1 MDIKLPLS
9 ALALPAT
16 DTGTDTNPTTAPAVG
31 DAVDLSV
38 TATVTA
44 IDGETASLTLESAN
58 GEPISGGGAEDAAA
72 EETPDD
78 EIARMEKE
86 LDDEYADLS

>member
-31 DAVDLSV
+31 DTVDLSV

-58 GEPISGGGAEDAAA
+58 GEPISGGGDEDAA

>member
-1 MDIKLPLS
+1 MDITLPLS

-31 DAVDLSV
+31 DTVDLSV

-44 IDGETASLTLESAN
+44 IDGETATLTLDAAN
-58 GEPISGGGAEDAAA
+58 GEPISGGAEDSMA

-78 EIARMEKE
+78 ELARMERE
-86 LDDEYADLS
+86 LDEEYADLS

>member
-1 MDIKLPLS
+1 MDIRLPLS

-31 DAVDLSV
+31 DTVDLSV

-44 IDGETASLTLESAN
+44 IDGETATLTLDAAN
-58 GEPISGGGAEDAAA
+58 GEAISGGGGEAA

-78 EIARMEKE
+78 EIARMERE

>member
-1 MDIKLPLS
+1 MDITLPLS

-44 IDGETASLTLESAN
+44 IDGETATLTLDAAN
-58 GEPISGGGAEDAAA
+58 GEPISWGGEDAMA

-78 EIARMEKE
+78 EIARMERE
-86 LDDEYADLS
+86 LDEEYADLS

>member
-1 MDIKLPLS
+1 MDITLPLS

-44 IDGETASLTLESAN
+44 IDGETATLTLDAAN
-58 GEPISGGGAEDAAA
+58 GEPISGEGGEAA

-78 EIARMEKE
+78 EIARMERE

>member
-9 ALALPAT
+9 ALELPAT
-16 DTGTDTNPTTAPAVG
+16 DTGTDTNPTTSPAVG
-31 DAVDLSV
+31 DTVDLSV

-44 IDGETASLTLESAN
+44 IDGETATLTLDAAN
-58 GEPISGGGAEDAAA
+58 GEPISGNGEDNPDA

-78 EIARMEKE
+78 EIARMERE

>member
-1 MDIKLPLS
+1 MDITLPLS

-16 DTGTDTNPTTAPAVG
+16 DTGTDTNPTTSPAVG
-31 DAVDLSV
+31 DTVDLSV

-44 IDGETASLTLESAN
+44 IDGETATLTLDSAN
-58 GEPISGGGAEDAAA
+58 GEPISGGGGEAA